1 MPKRMRKQLTR
12 MIPVCL
18 AGALALVAPP
28 HETRAQQ
35 ASAAPA
41 WPPELLS
48 NLEKLRDAALSSDYA
63 LRQAAHLT
71 ENIGPRLSGS
81 PQAQQAVEYVSGELR
96 RLGLDVKL
104 QKVMVPHWVRGE
116 ERARLTIFSGQ
127 APGTT
132 QKIVLA
138 ALGGS
143 SATPPEGLT
152 ADVVVVNSFDELAAL
167 GRDKVAGRIVLF
179 NEKFDARM
187 AEQGEAFEAYS
198 HAIGYRVDGAKAAK
212 DLGAVA
218 SLIRSLGTADYR
230 LPHAGSSKAVGI
242 PAAAVSAEDAD
253 LLADLTR
260 QGRVVM
266 DLVLTPQTL
275 EDAPS
280 FNVIADLKGSEHP
293 EQIVIVSGHLDSWDL
308 GTGAIDDAAGVA
320 VAMQAANLYKQLGLR
335 PRRTLRVIAWMN
347 EENGTRGANA
357 YAAEYKNDLAN
368 HVGAIESDSGAGHP
382 IGFKGTVKP
391 ATAEMLQPVTQ
402 ILAAIGANLLQ
413 NSEDYETDI
422 EPMASSG
429 VPLFGLLQD
438 GRTYFYYHHT
448 AADTLDKIHPSDL
461 AENAAAMAVLSFA
474 LADMPQNLPH

>member
-1 MPKRMRKQLTR
+1 MPKRMRKRFLKV
-12 MIPVCL
+12 IPFCVMVGL
-18 AGALALVAPP
+18 ALAAPLQ
-28 HETRAQQ
+28 EARAQQ
-35 ASAAPA
+35 PSAAPA
-41 WPPELLS
+41 WPPELIA

-104 QKVMVPHWVRGE
+104 ERVMVPHWVRGE
-116 ERARLTIFSGQ
+116 EKARLTIFPGQ

-143 SATPPEGLT
+143 SATPSEGLT
-152 ADVVVVNSFDELAAL
+152 AEVVVVNSFDELAAL

-187 AEQGEAFEAYS
+187 AAQGEAFEAYS

-218 SLIRSLGTADYR
+218 SLIRSVGTADYR
-230 LPHAGSSKAVGI
+230 LPHTGSSKAVGI

-266 DLVLTPQTL
+266 NLVLTPQTL

-280 FNVIADLKGSEHP
+280 YNVIADLKGSEHP

-320 VAMQAANLYKQLGLR
+320 VAMQTANLYKQLGLR
-335 PRRTLRVIAWMN
+335 PKRTLRVIAWMN

-357 YAAEYKNDLAN
+357 YAQEYKNDLAN

-391 ATAEMLQPVTQ
+391 ATIEMLRPVTK
-402 ILAAIGANLLQ
+402 ILAAIGADVLQ

-461 AENAAAMAVLSFA
+461 AENAAAMAVLAYA
-474 LADMPQNLPH
+474 LADMPQTLPR